1 MKSTIQLLPLW
12 SRANAPT
19 SSVANTVL
27 HKEFN
32 QAYYKLNNT
41 GQNEGSIDE
50 HKPREYDQNNFDNT
64 LTRDK

>member
-32 QAYYKLNNT
+32 QAYYKLNNI
-41 GQNEGSIDE
+41 GKNMGNIDG
-50 HKPREYDQNNFDNT
+50 HHLREYDQNNFDNT